1 MKKSLLIL
9 FFTSVVFS
17 QSDGLTVISNNG
29 GDEQNLFTALITN
42 DYDIHNIWYH
52 PSPVHSIAYIQQ
64 DSTLIAPLIID
75 NAIMP
80 LSVMASGGRFQKLN
94 WEGDVIWD
102 FFYFDTLYN
111 PHHDIAPLPNG
122 NILAICWEVKTQEEA
137 ESMGRVNIDG
147 EIWPTKI
154 VELQP
159 PNGTVVWEWHLWD
172 HLIQDA
178 DSSLPNYGVISD
190 HPELLD
196 INKGAPVNN
205 VNGDWL
211 HANAITYNED
221 LDQIIFS
228 SRHMN
233 EIYVIDHST
242 TTEEAAGH
250 SGGNSG
256 KGGDFLYRWG
266 NPMNYDRGTI
276 NDRRI
281 VAPHGANWVESGFP
295 GGGNIMIYNN
305 NPYDNGNGGNSEA
318 IEIHP
323 PVDTYGNYYISPD
336 SAYGPGDPVW
346 THGGD
351 STYFS
356 GWQGGAYRL
365 HNGNTLIT
373 VSQQRFIFEVNTNN
387 ETVWHC
393 HVGAHLGWSGNP
405 LRAYKLEPSFFS
417 NDPNISIDEEI
428 FPETFALHQNYP
440 NPFNPITTFRYDLPE
455 NSIVNI
461 TVYDMLG
468 REVRTL
474 VNTNQDAG
482 YKSVIWDAT
491 NNHGNPVS
499 AGVYL
504 YQIQAGEFVQ
514 AKKMVLLK

>member
-29 GDEQNLFTALITN
+29 GGEQNIFTALITN

-52 PSPVHSIAYIQQ
+52 PSPVHSIAYIQK

-111 PHHDIAPLPNG
+111 PHHDIEPLPNG
-122 NILAICWEVKTQEEA
+122 NILVICWEVKTQEEA

-172 HLIQDA
+172 HLIQDV
-178 DSSLPNYGVISD
+178 DPSLPNYGVVSD

-211 HANAITYNED
+211 HANAITHNED

-242 TTEEAAGH
+242 TSEEVAGH

-281 VAPHGANWVESGFP
+281 VAPHGANWVESSFP
-295 GGGNIMIYNN
+295 GGGNIMIFNN
-305 NPYDNGNGGNSEA
+305 NPYDDGEGGNSEA
-318 IEIHP
+318 IEIDP
-323 PVDTYGNYYISPD
+323 PVDLGGDYYISPD
-336 SAYGPGDPVW
+336 SAFGPSEPVW

-365 HNGNTLIT
+365 HNGNTLIS
-373 VSQQRFIFEVNTNN
+373 VAQQRFIFEVDINN
-387 ETVWHC
+387 EIVWQC
-393 HVGAHLGWSGNP
+393 HVGANLGWSGNP
-405 LRAYKLEPSFFS
+405 LRAYKLEPSFFLNNS
-417 NDPNISIDEEI
+417 K
-428 FPETFALHQNYP
+428 ALPTPSVFKINQNYP
-440 NPFNPITTFRYDLPE
+440 NPFNPVTNIHYELPEDSFVTISIYDLKGRVITTLINRKE
-455 NSIVNI
+455 S
-461 TVYDMLG
+461 
-468 REVRTL
+468 
-474 VNTNQDAG
+474 AG
-482 YKSVIWDAT
+482 YKSVIWNAT
-491 NNHGNPVS
+491 NNQGNPVS

-504 YQIQAGEFVQ
+504 YQIHAGDFVQ
-514 AKKMVLLK
+514 TKKMVLLK

>member
-42 DYDIHNIWYH
+42 DYNIHNIWYH
-52 PSPVHSIAYIQQ
+52 PSPVHSIAYIQK
-64 DSTLIAPLIID
+64 DSTLIAPLVID
-75 NAIMP
+75 NPIMP
-80 LSVMASGGRFQKLN
+80 LTGPGAGGRFQKLN
-94 WEGDVIWD
+94 WEGDVMWD
-102 FFYFDTLYN
+102 FYYFDTLYN
-111 PHHDIAPLPNG
+111 PHHDIDPLPNG
-122 NILAICWEVKTQEEA
+122 NILVICWEVKTQEEA
-137 ESMGRVNIDG
+137 ESIGRLYIDD
-147 EIWPTKI
+147 EIWPTMI
-154 VELQP
+154 VELEP

-172 HLIQDA
+172 HLIQDV
-178 DSSLPNYGVISD
+178 DPSLPNYGVVSE

-205 VNGDWL
+205 INGDWL
-211 HANAITYNED
+211 HANAIQYNED

-242 TTEEAAGH
+242 TSEEVAGH

-281 VAPHGANWVESGFP
+281 VAPHGANWVESSFP
-295 GGGNIMIYNN
+295 GGGNIMIFNN
-305 NPYDNGNGGNSEA
+305 NPYDDGEGGNSEV
-318 IEIHP
+318 IEIDP
-323 PVDTYGNYYISPD
+323 PVDLGGDYYISPD
-336 SAYGPGDPVW
+336 SAFGPSDPVW
-346 THGGD
+346 VHGGD

-365 HNGNTLIT
+365 NDGNTLIT

-387 ETVWHC
+387 EIVWQC
-393 HVGAHLGWSGNP
+393 HVGAHLEWSGNP
-405 LRAYKLEPSFFS
+405 LRAYKLEPSFFLNNS
-417 NDPNISIDEEI
+417 K
-428 FPETFALHQNYP
+428 ALPTPSVFKINQNYP
-440 NPFNPITTFRYDLPE
+440 NPFNPVTNIHYELPEDSFVTISIYDLKGRVITTLINRKE
-455 NSIVNI
+455 S
-461 TVYDMLG
+461 
-468 REVRTL
+468 
-474 VNTNQDAG
+474 AG
-482 YKSVIWDAT
+482 YKSVIWNAT
-491 NNHGNPVS
+491 NNQGNPVS

-504 YQIQAGEFVQ
+504 YQIHAGDFVQ
-514 AKKMVLLK
+514 TKKMVLLK